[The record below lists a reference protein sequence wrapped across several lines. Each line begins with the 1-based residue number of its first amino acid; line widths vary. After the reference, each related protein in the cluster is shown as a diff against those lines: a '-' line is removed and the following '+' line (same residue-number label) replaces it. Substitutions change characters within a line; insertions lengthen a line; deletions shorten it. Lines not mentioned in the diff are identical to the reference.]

1 MSSVVILGAG
11 KGGTALLDLLHR
23 DPAVTVVAVCDV
35 NPQAPGM
42 KLARSL
48 GIPVA
53 PDYRRLLRKCQAD
66 LIINVTGNPQIGEEL
81 QGLKPPGS
89 EILGGA
95 GARFLWDLIEEKKK
109 KEDLEDRYRQI
120 QREIEARSDSEFIVG
135 KNPKMKEIARLLLKV
150 APTPTTVLIRGE
162 SGTGKEVVARAIHR
176 YSRLKDKPLITVN
189 CTALTPTLMESE
201 LFGHK
206 KGSFTGAIQ
215 DKMGLFE
222 KANGG
227 TIFLDEIGDISL
239 EMQSKLLRVL
249 QTGEIRAVGDV
260 TTKKV
265 GIRVVAATNRDLDR
279 AIAEGEFRED
289 FFYRFNTFTITLPP
303 LRERVEDIPILAY
316 HFLRKAEA
324 KVNKKVETI
333 SDHAME
339 FMQQYHWPG
348 NLRELENIIERAVV
362 LTPSR
367 QIEVEHLPHHL
378 QQSTADSAAA
388 ESFMD
393 AREKSLARFEREA
406 LIRYLMDTKG
416 NVSRAAEKARIPRR
430 TFHRLLVKHAI
441 SPQHF
446 RLPS

>member
-1 MSSVVILGAG
+1 MSSVIILGAG
-11 KGGTALLDLLHR
+11 RGGTALLDLLHR

-35 NPQAPGM
+35 NPQAPGVE
-42 KLARSL
+42 LARRL

-53 PDYRRLLRKCQAD
+53 SDYRRLLRKSHAD
-66 LIINVTGNPQIGEEL
+66 LIINVTGDLQIGEEL
-81 QGLKPPGS
+81 QNLKPQDS

-109 KEDLEDRYRQI
+109 KEDMEDRYRQI
-120 QREIEARSDSEFIVG
+120 RQEIESRSDSEFIVG
-135 KNPKMKEIARLLLKV
+135 KNAKMKEIARLLLKV

-162 SGTGKEVVARAIHR
+162 SGTGKEVIARAIHR
-176 YSRLKDKPLITVN
+176 YSRLKDRPLVTVN
-189 CTALTPTLMESE
+189 CTALTATLMESE

-206 KGSFTGAIQ
+206 RGSFTGAIQ

-222 KANGG
+222 KASGG
-227 TIFLDEIGDISL
+227 TIFLDEIGDISP

-249 QTGEIRAVGDV
+249 QTGEIRSVGDV

-279 AIAEGEFRED
+279 AIAGGEFRED
-289 FFYRFNTFTITLPP
+289 LFYRFNTFTITLPP

-333 SDHAME
+333 SERAME
-339 FMQQYHWPG
+339 LMQEYHWQG

-378 QQSTADSAAA
+378 QQSMVDTG
-388 ESFMD
+388 EVEGFKD
-393 AREKSLARFEREA
+393 ARDKNLARFEREK
-406 LIRYLMDTKG
+406 LIRYLMEAKG
-416 NVSRAAEKARIPRR
+416 NVSRAAQKAVIPRR
-430 TFHRLLVKHAI
+430 TFHRLLSKHAI
-441 SPQHF
+441 SSQHF
-446 RLPS
+446 RLEK